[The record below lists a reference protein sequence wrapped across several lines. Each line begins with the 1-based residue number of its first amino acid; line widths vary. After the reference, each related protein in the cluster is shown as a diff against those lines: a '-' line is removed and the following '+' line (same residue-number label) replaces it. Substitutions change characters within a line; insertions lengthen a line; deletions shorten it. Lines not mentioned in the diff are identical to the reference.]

1 MVVDHGDQIQQ
12 EDPGLP
18 AAQAPDYPEPVANLS
33 ENCLIPDSLLAT
45 STTSQLDRLAMASIM
60 LSQRGTPT
68 TPPQRL
74 SPMPKSK
81 MDQIVPIQPETLAP
95 ATRLPIF
102 DHNTSISPTR
112 HRLGPN
118 PQMARQY
125 LRSQDS
131 GRSGKEQPLQNQD
144 GSDYQSTT
152 MDVDYNIQNT
162 QGVSGFDNIFT
173 HHETEVPTDIL
184 DFLHHGTDTDMLN
197 MMIDFSLPLSLSS
210 TAGNHTNSMKDRMS
224 NVPDDR
230 FDLVSRLWPKGWD
243 SRSGN
248 LPTTDLRR
256 DMVLS
261 ATSPLESDHDA
272 SNTMQSIFDSTQKT
286 QWSIDSLRQQRLWQ
300 EFDSHAFQV
309 RRDQQQAHQQDIPS
323 SGHRGSLGADSSSDG
338 GDGAAAFEAGF
349 PSTRI
354 LNLGI
359 TEALRQPHFL
369 GTFIHRPTFE
379 SRKASDLFVFSLCLL
394 GLILLDSGKMKR
406 HVQVY
411 LPAAI
416 RKCCAKLTDLD
427 LRPGGYLLNQATSVN
442 SACDSDQSHDLRWRT
457 WARLEELKRLT
468 STLFITDA
476 WWSYRLGSTPLTSTS
491 AILYELPCATEL
503 FRSPS
508 ARSWCRLLAS
518 GATIEHPIF
527 VMHLHAPWP
536 RLMTNRDMSPVGIL
550 GILSIVWARIL
561 DTQWRMIPRQH
572 TGVEHL
578 EDFTTPIDVYATGKL
593 GDVFG
598 PSLQDIYDRQAE
610 FLLKDNPSCIVM
622 WHFLNLQLLVNTELF
637 EIAAG
642 RTNVDDAHFALQLIA
657 SWSKTPAARRA
668 CLHAAG
674 IYTAMNRRRTHDELM
689 FHSEA
694 SMFLAAL
701 VLGLYLF
708 MVPRSSEIDDITA
721 STERTMEP
729 WEILDDVDWTRLG
742 LLGFG
747 SHSSNETENA
757 KNEVLGSQAGLFI
770 RQNTPFSF
778 MGTTCEGGYESARMV
793 LLEFAHLMG
802 DLGKGNSDGLGQ
814 VLKAMTDSLIDLEDD
829 T

>member
-1 MVVDHGDQIQQ
+1 
-12 EDPGLP
+12 
-18 AAQAPDYPEPVANLS
+18 
-33 ENCLIPDSLLAT
+33 
-45 STTSQLDRLAMASIM
+45 MASIM

-197 MMIDFSLPLSLSS
+197 MMIDFSLPLSLSA
-210 TAGNHTNSMKDRMS
+210 TAGNHTSSMKDRMS
-224 NVPDDR
+224 NVPDER

-243 SRSGN
+243 SRSEN

-300 EFDSHAFQV
+300 EFDSNAFQV
-309 RRDQQQAHQQDIPS
+309 RRDQQQAQQQDIPS

-427 LRPGGYLLNQATSVN
+427 LRPGGCKNLISVLS
-442 SACDSDQSHDLRWRT
+442 SA
-457 WARLEELKRLT
+457 
-468 STLFITDA
+468 
-476 WWSYRLGSTPLTSTS
+476 
-491 AILYELPCATEL
+491 
-503 FRSPS
+503 
-508 ARSWCRLLAS
+508 
-518 GATIEHPIF
+518 
-527 VMHLHAPWP
+527 
-536 RLMTNRDMSPVGIL
+536 
-550 GILSIVWARIL
+550 
-561 DTQWRMIPRQH
+561 
-572 TGVEHL
+572 
-578 EDFTTPIDVYATGKL
+578 
-593 GDVFG
+593 
-598 PSLQDIYDRQAE
+598 
-610 FLLKDNPSCIVM
+610 
-622 WHFLNLQLLVNTELF
+622 
-637 EIAAG
+637 
-642 RTNVDDAHFALQLIA
+642 
-657 SWSKTPAARRA
+657 
-668 CLHAAG
+668 
-674 IYTAMNRRRTHDELM
+674 
-689 FHSEA
+689 
-694 SMFLAAL
+694 
-701 VLGLYLF
+701 VL
-708 MVPRSSEIDDITA
+708 
-721 STERTMEP
+721 
-729 WEILDDVDWTRLG
+729 
-742 LLGFG
+742 LLGCISLCPSMVCDIPIRSGHLVFVSVG
-747 SHSSNETENA
+747 T
-757 KNEVLGSQAGLFI
+757 KQAFFFSGTRKGL
-770 RQNTPFSF
+770 
-778 MGTTCEGGYESARMV
+778 
-793 LLEFAHLMG
+793 
-802 DLGKGNSDGLGQ
+802 
-814 VLKAMTDSLIDLEDD
+814 
-829 T
+829 